1 MGELAEKVAIVT
13 GAGTGIGR
21 GIATVMAREGA
32 TVICTD
38 IVPANAEQTVAAINA
53 AGGQAE
59 VLQQDVTNWQ
69 SCQDVTAAV
78 IADHG
83 RIDIL
88 VTNAGVSKSVPIT
101 ELDEAEWDRVN
112 DVNIKGVFL
121 CCRSVIPHMIGR
133 KYGKI
138 VTIASMVGKEGIPLF
153 AHYCAS
159 KFAVV
164 GLTQSLAKELA
175 PHNINVNTVCP
186 GVVRTPLWN
195 PLLQQLSANKGISE
209 EEAWAEFVRGIPFG
223 RPQEPQDI
231 GEAVAFLASDRAR
244 NITAESANVSGGQ
257 FNW

>member
-1 MGELAEKVAIVT
+1 MAELEGKVAIIT

-21 GIATVMAREGA
+21 GIAQVMAREGA
-32 TVICTD
+32 LVICTD
-38 IVPANAEQTVAAINA
+38 IAPANAEKTAEFVRA
-53 AGGQAE
+53 AGGRAE
-59 VLQQDVTNWQ
+59 VLKQDVTKWD
-69 SCQDVTAAV
+69 SCREVAEKV
-78 IADHG
+78 LADHG
-83 RIDIL
+83 QIDIL

-112 DVNIKGVFL
+112 DVNIKGVFFS
-121 CCRSVIPHMIGR
+121 CKSVIPHMIER
-133 KYGKI
+133 RYGKI

-153 AHYCAS
+153 THYCAS

-175 PHNINVNTVCP
+175 PHNINVNSVCP
-186 GVVRTPLWN
+186 GVVRTPLWD
-195 PLLQQLSANKGISE
+195 PLLKQLSTNKGITE
-209 EEAWAEFVRGIPFG
+209 AEAWGEFLGGIPFA

-257 FNW
+257 FIW

>member
-1 MGELAEKVAIVT
+1 MRELKDKIAIVT

-21 GIATVMAREGA
+21 GIATVLAREGA

-38 IVPANAEQTVAAINA
+38 IVPAHAEHTASEISAT
-53 AGGQAE
+53 GGRAE
-59 VLQQDVTNWQ
+59 VIKQDVTSWQ
-69 SCQDVTAAV
+69 SCQEVAAKV

-112 DVNIKGVFL
+112 NVNIKGVFL
-121 CCRSVIPHMIGR
+121 SCKSVIPHMIAR

-138 VTIASMVGKEGIPLF
+138 VNISSMVGKEGIPLF

-159 KFAVV
+159 KFAVI

-175 PHNINVNTVCP
+175 VHNINVNAVCP
-186 GVVRTPLWN
+186 GVVRTPLWD
-195 PLLQQLSANKGISE
+195 PLLKQLSANKGISE
-209 EEAWAEFVRGIPFG
+209 SEAWAEFVGGIPLA

-244 NITAESANVSGGQ
+244 NITAESANLSGGQ

>member
-1 MGELAEKVAIVT
+1 MGELVNKIAIVT
-13 GAGTGIGR
+13 GGGTGIGR

-32 TVICTD
+32 TVICAD
-38 IVPANAEQTVAAINA
+38 IVPRNAQDTADAIRA
-53 AGGQAE
+53 KGGRAD
-59 VLQQDVTNWQ
+59 VLQMDVTSWQ
-69 SCQDVTAAV
+69 SCQDVAAKV

-83 RIDIL
+83 RVDIL

-112 DVNIKGVFL
+112 NVNIKGVFFS
-121 CCRSVIPHMIGR
+121 CKSVIPHMIGR

-138 VTIASMVGKEGIPLF
+138 VNISSMVGKEGIPLF
-153 AHYCAS
+153 SHYCAS
-159 KFAVV
+159 KFAVI

-175 PHNINVNTVCP
+175 PHNINVNAVCP
-186 GVVRTPLWN
+186 GVVRTPLWD
-195 PLLQQLSANKGISE
+195 PLLKQLSANKGITE
-209 EEAWAEFVRGIPFG
+209 AEAWAEFVSGIPFA
-223 RPQEPQDI
+223 RPQEPEDI